1 MNKAKDKKTAIIIW
15 ISLIIMLISVS
26 VICIISEK
34 RQMDLKTLTE
44 IENEKVNIEETL
56 TPPPK
61 ITVNPLS
68 AEYAKSINV
77 TIEVNLDTEVNKE
90 DATYIY
96 NVNDLVTFR
105 DSVNGGND
113 YAGKTVYL
121 MSDIDMT
128 AVCSDT
134 IGSWLPIGNTDTY
147 FAGTFDGNY
156 HTISNLYIN
165 SNQYSASGLFFRNDG
180 TIQNLLLSNV
190 FIYDYKT
197 INESSAIGGI
207 SGYNNGTIKNC
218 GILSGSIEGY
228 NITTITSGWRYIIIG
243 GINGIN
249 YGSIYNCF
257 NKATIKATTYG
268 GGYDAEYIG
277 GINGAVDNGISD
289 KGYITNCY
297 NKGDIIANRE
307 GSTSINYSM
316 AGGINGSVGT
326 YETKKVTISNCYN
339 IGNISGFGDG
349 QMSGSIN
356 GNGTSALTINNTY
369 YTSNAL
375 PYNEQNHSYP
385 SISDVRKISLD
396 ELKIRSFCTSS

>member
-134 IGSWLPIGNTDTY
+134 IG
-147 FAGTFDGNY
+147 
-156 HTISNLYIN
+156 
-165 SNQYSASGLFFRNDG
+165 
-180 TIQNLLLSNV
+180 
-190 FIYDYKT
+190 
-197 INESSAIGGI
+197 
-207 SGYNNGTIKNC
+207 
-218 GILSGSIEGY
+218 
-228 NITTITSGWRYIIIG
+228 
-243 GINGIN
+243 
-249 YGSIYNCF
+249 
-257 NKATIKATTYG
+257 
-268 GGYDAEYIG
+268 
-277 GINGAVDNGISD
+277 
-289 KGYITNCY
+289 
-297 NKGDIIANRE
+297 
-307 GSTSINYSM
+307 
-316 AGGINGSVGT
+316 
-326 YETKKVTISNCYN
+326 
-339 IGNISGFGDG
+339 
-349 QMSGSIN
+349 
-356 GNGTSALTINNTY
+356 
-369 YTSNAL
+369 
-375 PYNEQNHSYP
+375 
-385 SISDVRKISLD
+385 
-396 ELKIRSFCTSS
+396 